1 MTRPLPL
8 ANRLNAGSRSGSRRA
23 GILVPLFSIPSTTS
37 WGIGEIGDIEPMT
50 RWLDRAGQCILQLLP
65 INEMPPGER
74 SPYSALS
81 AMAID
86 PQFISMRALEDFAAI
101 GGEAA
106 LDSESRATIDSARV
120 APAIDY
126 AAVRRVKLGVL
137 QRSFAHFRDIE
148 WAGETRRAA
157 AFQAFCAE
165 QSWWLDDYALFR
177 ALHAHHGERPWMEW
191 PAPVRDREPDALAGA
206 RAALADDVLFR
217 QWLQWVADD
226 QWRTARGRAGHV
238 ALFGDLPFMVAGDS
252 ADVWARQ
259 DEFRLDVSVGV
270 PPDAFSEDGQD
281 WGLPAYRWDIF
292 AGRDFDW
299 LRRRARRNADLFDGY
314 RVDHLVGFYRTYF
327 RERNGDAGFTPPDE
341 ASQEMLGERVLNVFL
356 TSGADIVAEDLGVV
370 PDFVRASLD
379 RLGVPGYRVLRWER
393 LWSKPG
399 QPFRDPAQYPSTS
412 VATSGTHDTEPMA
425 IWWAQASVEE
435 RTAVLEIPAVRER
448 ISTDERAAV
457 LERSELSNR
466 LREALLESLYRSGSD
481 LLILPVQDVFGWRD
495 RINRPATVGEENW
508 TWRLPWPSDHLSTE
522 PQAIAAADQLREW
535 SNRSGRCG

>member
-1 MTRPLPL
+1 MTRPP
-8 ANRLNAGSRSGSRRA
+8 GSRRA

-37 WGIGEIGDIEPMT
+37 WGIGEIGDIESMT

-86 PQFISMRALEDFAAI
+86 PQFISMRALEDFAAT

-106 LDSESRATIDSARV
+106 LDSESRATLDSVRA

-126 AAVRRVKLGVL
+126 AAVRRVKLGAL
-137 QRSFAHFRDIE
+137 RRSFAHFRDTE
-148 WAGETRRAA
+148 WAGGTRRAV
-157 AFQAFCAE
+157 AFQSFCAE

-177 ALHAHHGERPWMEW
+177 ALHAHQGGQPWMEW
-191 PAPVRDREPDALAGA
+191 PAPVRDREPEALAGA
-206 RAALADDVLFR
+206 RASLADDVLFR
-217 QWLQWVADD
+217 QWLQWVAAD
-226 QWRTARGRAGHV
+226 QWRTARGRAGRV

-281 WGLPAYRWDIF
+281 WGLPAYRWDVF

-341 ASQEMLGERVLNVFL
+341 ASQEMLGERVLNIFL
-356 TSGADIVAEDLGVV
+356 TSGADIVVEDLGIV

-393 LWSKPG
+393 HWSKPG
-399 QPFRDPAQYPSTS
+399 QPFKDPARYPSTS
-412 VATSGTHDTEPMA
+412 VATSGTHDTEPMS
-425 IWWAQASVEE
+425 IWWEQASVEE
-435 RTAVLEIPAVRER
+435 RSAVLGIPAVRER
-448 ISTDERAAV
+448 ISTDERTAV

-466 LREALLESLYRSGSD
+466 LQEALLESLYHSGSE

-495 RINRPATVGEENW
+495 RINRPATVGDENW
-508 TWRLPWPSDHLSTE
+508 TWRLPWPSDRLSTE
-522 PQAIAAADQLREW
+522 PQAIAVADQLREW